1 MFDNPNKTYIKSNTA
16 TIMHLMW
23 FVCGLLLVLVAGLC
37 TFVIFGRDDKDNYHF
52 DSAHQFYYEIKND
65 QVNVV
70 KFIDHDAE
78 TLVIPTTVNYGGK
91 DYDVTKIDAEA
102 FSNHS
107 KLTTLEIPDSVTE
120 IAGDE
125 VHQTGAFSGCVKLKE
140 VKLGQGLT
148 HIGAYAFKNCLALQN
163 IVFPVNMQFIAE
175 GAFQGCVALQSVT
188 FNDNV
193 VLDANSFKNCVN
205 IQSLTISDDFR
216 FDKDVKR
223 QAFAPL
229 TNLKTIAIK
238 GDKPI
243 YHIVNNCLF
252 QTVSSAD
259 DTLVLGCCNVNEIP
273 DSTKQILDWAFAG
286 RANQMIY
293 VPSTVEKIGAN
304 SFGLVSICK
313 DGAEDKPDGW
323 LTDKV
328 YTKAQKVTCDPDL
341 SDVES
346 VSYYIYFNGQRMVE
360 PVYADIFPDA
370 KPTMPFDDWEIADD
384 VYKAK
389 YKSPHLASDRTALE
403 TEIGKAQKYFVDHIA
418 AEDEATRLLFT
429 LDFWNE
435 FTQLY
440 YQALALMDRATAY
453 QYAVDDI
460 TAKLEEANQK
470 ITDHDA
476 SVLEST
482 DWTVGLQNLVN
493 AIEKLNILDL
503 AASTQ
508 FDEIEQQKAESEYLL
523 KGGNVISV
531 ENARNTWLKL
541 RQSYEKIQVNCG
553 ADSPLQK
560 EIETCQQLNRA
571 DYTKASWGDL
581 QTKLNVAETIVQDNL
596 IHYLMITKVR
606 EELIAARE
614 SLREVTVPNDKITL
628 DTWVS
633 VCLDLP
639 ESDYQSNAYSRLF
652 GTAISIKAKIS
663 RLETKQQVATN
674 LSDLQS
680 RYANLVPAN
689 NYAEYQNSTG
699 ILNKKSVPF
708 FATAVLLFTG
718 AVAAGAKASMLGK
731 QLRQTQE

>member
-125 VHQTGAFSGCVKLKE
+125 VYQTGAFSGCVKLKE

-238 GDKPI
+238 GDKSI
-243 YHIVNNCLF
+243 YHVVNNCLF
-252 QTVSSAD
+252 QTVSTAD

-286 RANQMIY
+286 RANQMVY

-313 DGAEDKPDGW
+313 DGAEDKPAGW
-323 LTDKV
+323 LTDVKV

-341 SDVES
+341 SDVEP

-370 KPTMPFDDWEIADD
+370 KPTMPFDDWEITDD
-384 VYKAK
+384 VYKAQ
-389 YKSPHLASDRTALE
+389 YKSTDLASDRTALE
-403 TEIGKAQKYFVDHIA
+403 TEIGQAQKYFVDHIA

-435 FTQLY
+435 FTHLY
-440 YQALALMDRATAY
+440 YQAVALNIATAY

-470 ITDHDA
+470 ITGHDA

-482 DWTVGLQNLVN
+482 DWTVGLQNLVD
-493 AIEKLNILDL
+493 ALAQLDESDL
-503 AASTQ
+503 AENFT
-508 FDEIEQQKAESEYLL
+508 DELKQQKRQAKLFLQHPDEVLPEDAYT
-523 KGGNVISV
+523 
-531 ENARNTWLKL
+531 TWLKL

-553 ADSPLQK
+553 VDSPLQK

-571 DYTKASWGDL
+571 DYTKASWGYL
-581 QTKLNVAETIVQDNL
+581 QAKLNAAETIVQDHL

-606 EELIAARE
+606 EELVVARE
-614 SLREVTVPNDKITL
+614 SLREVTVPDDKITL

-639 ESDYQSNAYSRLF
+639 ESDYQGDAYSRLF
-652 GTAISIKAKIS
+652 GTAVSIKAKIS
-663 RLETKQQVATN
+663 RLETNQQVATN

-680 RYANLVPAN
+680 RYGNLVPAN